1 MPKKGPKISQTDFY
15 TIELNTQSSP
25 PSLNANHGWVST
37 AAEAAAGLMTQQQQQ
52 MHGLHAGNGGTGLSV
67 CGTWHISLRG
77 LPYTTST

>member
-37 AAEAAAGLMTQQQQQ
+37 AAASSAATGLMTQQ
-52 MHGLHAGNGGTGLSV
+52 MHGLHAGNGVTGLSV
-67 CGTWHISLRG
+67 SW
-77 LPYTTST
+77 LPDSKI